1 MAKNKLIMIF
11 LDGVGIGKKDF
22 KFNPFLKNNYLF
34 FKELFGSFPTKG
46 QPTISKKYL
55 STFPI
60 NARMGISGLP
70 QSGTGQVSI
79 FCGVNAQ
86 KIIGKHFGPYVY
98 STLLPILNEKNI
110 FRLLKNKNK
119 KGYFA
124 NAYPRQFFEYIN
136 SGKRKLTA
144 TTLSYLSAG
153 NKLCGL
159 QELHRRRAITAEI
172 TGEIWNEKLGYK
184 LKIRSPFESGE
195 IFHELAQENDYT
207 LFEYFLTDHAGHSQD
222 FDFAHNV
229 ISKLEIFLSGFLHK
243 FNYDKESLLIVSDH
257 GNLEDL
263 SIKTHTLNPA
273 LGVAIGKGHRHFA
286 ERIESLDNIKSA
298 ILSYLEVN

>member
-1 MAKNKLIMIF
+1 MIF
-11 LDGVGIGKKDF
+11 LDGVGIGNKNF
-22 KFNPFLKNNYLF
+22 EFNPFLKNNYLF
-34 FKELFGSFPTKG
+34 FKELFGNFPTKG
-46 QPTISKKYL
+46 KSRISKKFV

-60 NARMGISGLP
+60 NARMGIPGLP

-98 STLLPILNEKNI
+98 STLIPILNEKNI
-110 FRLLKNKNK
+110 FRLLKIKNK

-124 NAYPRQFFEYIN
+124 NAYPKQFFEYIN

-153 NKLCGL
+153 NKLAGFK
-159 QELHRRRAITAEI
+159 ELKKHKAITAEI

-184 LKIRSPFESGE
+184 LRVLNPFESGR
-195 IFHELAQENDYT
+195 IFYELAQDNDFT

-222 FDFAHNV
+222 FEFAHNV
-229 ISKLEIFLSGFLHK
+229 ISKFEIFLSGLLDK

-286 ERIESLDNIKSA
+286 ERIEALDNIKST
-298 ILSYLEVN
+298 ILDHLDAN